1 MKHIQLERRNDLHR
15 EHLIDVGL
23 TLNNAHGAAFA
34 RDYLEEAEVPETIIL
49 RVLSKSKMRARHDG
63 VELSGFDDFL

>member
-23 TLNNAHGAAFA
+23 MLKNAHGAVLA
-34 RDYLEEAEVPETIIL
+34 RDYLEESEVPEPIIL
-49 RVLSKSKMRARHDG
+49 RVLSQAKVRSRHDG